1 MNDVQT
7 LLKQE
12 KARRPSAGTVNNIT
26 FTEGNEATASSMTTL
41 LANLKAIGKTS
52 SYVAAAG
59 EIISRALGEDII
71 KKALAASKEN
81 VKI

>member
-1 MNDVQT
+1 
-7 LLKQE
+7 
-12 KARRPSAGTVNNIT
+12 
-26 FTEGNEATASSMTTL
+26 MTTL

-71 KKALAASKEN
+71 TKALAAAKEN
-81 VKI
+81 VKIS